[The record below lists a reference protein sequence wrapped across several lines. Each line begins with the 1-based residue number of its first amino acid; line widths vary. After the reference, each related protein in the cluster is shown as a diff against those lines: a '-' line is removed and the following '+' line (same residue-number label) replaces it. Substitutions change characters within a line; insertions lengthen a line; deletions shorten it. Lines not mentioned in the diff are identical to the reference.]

1 MKSILLPTDFSQNSI
16 NAIHFA
22 HDMFKGERCKF
33 YLLNVQKA
41 SSYVS
46 DDLMTL
52 QPTTTIYENLIQNS
66 KKSIEK
72 IVTDVQKKYASDN
85 HVYQTLVDYDNFID
99 AIKQL
104 VIAKDICLIVMGTK
118 GATGAEKV
126 LFGSNTVKVI
136 QRNDCPVLAVPN
148 NCRFS
153 ALKKIAF
160 TSNYLTYYKKEELKP
175 LITLANKFKSK
186 IDVLH
191 ITKGEHLTEDQENN
205 RAFLDECF
213 NNLNHEF
220 INLANTNLFKTVE
233 HYLQYN
239 DMDLLAMM
247 SRKHSFLERLFTRH
261 NVEKFVFQ
269 ISIPLLVMTNTGK
282 LIE

>member
-16 NAIHFA
+16 NAIHYA
-22 HDMFKGERCKF
+22 HEMFKGERCEF

-66 KKSIEK
+66 KKAIEK
-72 IVTDVQKKYASDN
+72 IVTKVQKKYVKDN
-85 HVYQTLVDYDNFID
+85 HIYHSLVDYDNFIE
-99 AIKQL
+99 AIKHL
-104 VIAKDICLIVMGTK
+104 VISKDICLIVMGTK

-153 ALKKIAF
+153 GLKKIAF

-175 LITLANKFKSK
+175 LMTLASKFESK

-191 ITKGEHLTEDQENN
+191 ITKGEHLTESQENN
-205 RAFLDECF
+205 RSFLDECF

-220 INLANTNLFKTVE
+220 INLANTDLFKTVE
-233 HYLQYN
+233 HYLLYN
-239 DMDLLAMM
+239 EIDLLAMM

-261 NVEKFVFQ
+261 NVEKFAFQ
-269 ISIPLLVMTNTGK
+269 ITIPLLVMTNTGK
-282 LIE
+282 LIQ